1 MQGREAGMDNSYAE
15 VMARKKD
22 ILSRATGIDYG
33 EFEKSPITFDYE
45 ALMGSCDYSP
55 EDIQGIFLQTGV
67 GETPLVELRNLTEL
81 VRSISPP
88 GKGCRV
94 FVKDEAA
101 NPSGS
106 FKDRRAALSVY
117 HARRLGYKGVV
128 TASSGNYGA
137 AVASQAAK
145 HGLKAIVLQEVYDS
159 RKVGQPEI
167 LEKTRA
173 CEAYGA
179 EVWQL
184 TVGPEL
190 FYIMLRVL
198 EDTGFFSASLYVPT
212 SVLGI
217 ETLGYELANQ
227 VLKRE
232 GRFPDMVLVTHAGG
246 GNVTGTARGLIKA
259 GSRDTVVVGVSVD
272 LHGLHMA
279 SDFDFNRKS
288 FTTGHSGFG
297 IPFLTW
303 PDRTDVPRN
312 CARGLRY
319 LDRYALVTQGEVFYT
334 TELLAKLEGMERGPA
349 GNTSLAGAIAVA
361 REMDRDQILVVQET
375 EYTSAGKLPSS
386 QLTFAREN
394 GIEVRRG
401 NPAENVPGKTIVIPE
416 KADQMSVEDFDME
429 KIRLSYITNAIN
441 MAKGYEPTSQDELF
455 LAEDSRSS
463 PDFVREAIG
472 SMDIKPAGTA

>member
-1 MQGREAGMDNSYAE
+1 MGSSYSE
-15 VMARKKD
+15 VMARKRE
-22 ILSRATGIDYG
+22 ILARATGIDYG
-33 EFEKSPITFDYE
+33 RFERSPISFDYE
-45 ALMGSCDYSP
+45 GLMNSCEYSL
-55 EDIQGIFLQTGV
+55 EDVEKIFLETGV
-67 GETPLVELRNLTEL
+67 GKTPLIELKNLTEL

-88 GKGCRV
+88 GKGARI
-94 FVKDEAA
+94 FVKDEAG

-117 HARRLGYKGVV
+117 HAKKLGYEGVV
-128 TASSGNYGA
+128 AASSGNYGA

-145 HGLKAIVLQEVYDS
+145 RGLKAIILQEVYDS

-217 ETLGYELANQ
+217 ETLGYEVAVQ
-227 VLKRE
+227 VFERE
-232 GRFPDMVLVTHAGG
+232 GRFPDMVLITHAGG

-259 GSRDTVVVGVSVD
+259 GSHDTLVVGVSVD
-272 LHGLHMA
+272 LRGLHMA
-279 SDFDFNRKS
+279 SDLDFNRKS
-288 FTTGHSGFG
+288 FTTGHTGFG

-319 LDRYALVTQGEVFYT
+319 LDRYVLVSQGEVFYT

-349 GNTSLAGAIAVA
+349 GNTSLAGAIAIA

-375 EYTSAGKLPSS
+375 EYTAAGKLPSS

-394 GIEVRRG
+394 GIQVRRG
-401 NPAENVPGKTIVIPE
+401 NPQDNIPGKTIVIPE
-416 KADQMSVEDFDME
+416 EAGQVRVEETDMQ
-429 KIRLSYITNAIN
+429 KIRLSYVENAAKMAEGYLPTNEDY
-441 MAKGYEPTSQDELF
+441 MF
-455 LAEDSRSS
+455 LAKDSKSS
-463 PDFVREAIG
+463 LEFVREVMESLRIKAIKTG
-472 SMDIKPAGTA
+472 

>member
-1 MQGREAGMDNSYAE
+1 
-15 VMARKKD
+15 
-22 ILSRATGIDYG
+22 
-33 EFEKSPITFDYE
+33 
-45 ALMGSCDYSP
+45 
-55 EDIQGIFLQTGV
+55 
-67 GETPLVELRNLTEL
+67 
-81 VRSISPP
+81 
-88 GKGCRV
+88 
-94 FVKDEAA
+94 
-101 NPSGS
+101 
-106 FKDRRAALSVY
+106 
-117 HARRLGYKGVV
+117 
-128 TASSGNYGA
+128 
-137 AVASQAAK
+137 
-145 HGLKAIVLQEVYDS
+145 
-159 RKVGQPEI
+159 
-167 LEKTRA
+167 
-173 CEAYGA
+173 
-179 EVWQL
+179 
-184 TVGPEL
+184 
-190 FYIMLRVL
+190 
-198 EDTGFFSASLYVPT
+198 
-212 SVLGI
+212 
-217 ETLGYELANQ
+217 
-227 VLKRE
+227 
-232 GRFPDMVLVTHAGG
+232 MVLVTHAGG

-441 MAKGYEPTSQDELF
+441 RAKGYEPTSQDELF

>member
-1 MQGREAGMDNSYAE
+1 MGNSYSE

-22 ILSRATGIDYG
+22 TLSRATGIDYG
-33 EFEKSPITFDYE
+33 KFEKSPITFDYE
-45 ALMGSCDYSP
+45 GLMGSCKYSL
-55 EDIQGIFLQTGV
+55 EDVQEIFLQTGV
-67 GETPLVELRNLTEL
+67 GETHLIELKNLTQL

-88 GKGCRV
+88 GKGCRI

-117 HARRLGYKGVV
+117 HAKKLGYEGVV
-128 TASSGNYGA
+128 AASSGNYGA

-145 HGLKAIVLQEVYDS
+145 RNLKAIVLQEVYDS

-190 FYIMLRVL
+190 FYIMLQVL

-227 VLKRE
+227 VLQRE

-246 GNVTGTARGLIKA
+246 GNVTGTARGLVKA
-259 GSRDTVVVGVSVD
+259 GSIDTLVVGVSVD
-272 LHGLHMA
+272 LRGLHMA

-288 FTTGHSGFG
+288 FTTGHTGFG

-319 LDRYALVTQGEVFYT
+319 LDRYVLVSQGEVFYT

-349 GNTSLAGAIAVA
+349 GNTSLAGAIAIA
-361 REMDRDQILVVQET
+361 REIDKDQILVVQET
-375 EYTSAGKLPSS
+375 EYTAAGKLPSS

-394 GIEVRRG
+394 GIKVSRG
-401 NPAENVPGKTIVIPE
+401 NPEEDLPGKRIVIPE
-416 KADQMSVEDFDME
+416 KAEQIRVEDFDMG
-429 KIRLSYITNAIN
+429 KIRLSYIKNAI
-441 MAKGYEPTSQDELF
+441 KVSGGYTPTREDELF
-455 LAEDSRSS
+455 LAEDSKSS
-463 PDFVREAIG
+463 LDFVREAIE
-472 SMDIKPAGTA
+472 SLDINPSGTA